1 MNGRGIKKE
10 IKNAKNETRYVITW
24 IGPKGKEK
32 WNKEYNAENSLMNF
46 TTEIREIFNWMRD
59 VGAIEAKIISH
70 NGCKREFYFNPYIIV
85 DPDTKENKFRER
97 YWDET
102 EEHFEWAQM
111 VWQEK
116 EIEKLEEEKEEA

>member
-1 MNGRGIKKE
+1 MNGRGTKKD

-24 IGPKGKEK
+24 IGLKGEK
-32 WNKEYNAENSLMNF
+32 KYDTGNSLMNF

-59 VGAIEAKIISH
+59 VDAIETKVTFDD
-70 NGCKREFYFNPYIIV
+70 GYQREFYFNPHIV
-85 DPDTKENKFRER
+85 IDPDTKENKFRER

-116 EIEKLEEEKEEA
+116 EIEKLEEEKEVT